1 MRKISRP
8 KQKEGTRR
16 DIQRALARNRL
27 AQMLGAFVLG
37 CSLLLAAGC
46 SSHDSA
52 NMTSYS
58 GGGASNNAELFS
70 IPQDQMAHIQMVTVE
85 PASLARTL
93 RLTGVVAFNG
103 FATTPVITQVGGLV
117 SRVLV
122 SPGQSVKRGQALL
135 YVSSPDFSQLRAT
148 YLKANDAYQFAEKE
162 YQRAK
167 DLFDHHAIA
176 ERDLLAA
183 ESARVQASADLQ
195 SSQQALQVLGFH
207 DMDEVAK
214 SSSSPEIPVLAPIA
228 GEIVER
234 LISQGQVIQ
243 AGVTQAFTISNM
255 STVWVLANVYQ
266 QDLPYVHIGDAV
278 ITTADSYPS
287 KEFHG
292 KIAYIAPALDPA
304 TRTLQAR
311 IDVKNP
317 HEELKKDMYVTSL
330 VQAGKISNAFTLPSA
345 SILRSNEN
353 EPYVYVSA
361 GNNQFQRRNVTL
373 GETTEAAT
381 QITSGLKAGD
391 RVIADGSLFVQF
403 ANSLQ
408 R

>member
-1 MRKISRP
+1 MRKLHYPNRVLNAGNAFDSGMVKNP
-8 KQKEGTRR
+8 
-16 DIQRALARNRL
+16 RALLISL
-27 AQMLGAFVLG
+27 ALG
-37 CSLLLAAGC
+37 CALLLGTSC
-46 SSHDSA
+46 SSHDSE

-58 GGGASNNAELFS
+58 GGSSSNNAQLFT
-70 IPQDQMAHIQMVTVE
+70 IPQDQMAHIQIVTVE
-85 PASLARTL
+85 PASLTRTL

-117 SRVLV
+117 SRILV
-122 SPGQSVKRGQALL
+122 SPGEAVKRGQALL

-148 YLKANDAYQFAEKE
+148 YLKANDAYQVAGKE
-162 YQRAK
+162 YERAK
-167 DLFDHHAIA
+167 DLFDHHAVA

-207 DMDEVAK
+207 NMEEVAK
-214 SSSSPEIPVLAPIA
+214 SSSSPEIPVLAPIS

-234 LISQGQVIQ
+234 LVSQGQVIQ
-243 AGVTQAFTISNM
+243 AGATQAFTISNM

-266 QDLPYVHIGDAV
+266 QDLPYVHVGDAV
-278 ITTADSYPS
+278 VTTADSYPG

-292 KIAYIAPALDPA
+292 KIAYVAPALDPA

-317 HEELKKDMYVTSL
+317 HEELKKDMYVASL
-330 VQAGKISNAFTLPSA
+330 VQAGKISNAFTLPNA
-345 SILRSNEN
+345 AILRGNEN

-381 QITSGLKAGD
+381 QITSGLAAGD

>member
-16 DIQRALARNRL
+16 DIQRALAGNRP

>member
-1 MRKISRP
+1 MRKQSCP
-8 KQKEGTRR
+8 KEVLDERRAFRRGRVTNSQGLLGT
-16 DIQRALARNRL
+16 L
-27 AQMLGAFVLG
+27 VLG
-37 CSLLLAAGC
+37 CSLFLLAGC

-58 GGGASNNAELFS
+58 GGSASNNAELFT
-70 IPQDQMAHIQMVTVE
+70 IPQDQMAHIQVVTVQ

-117 SRVLV
+117 SRIMV
-122 SPGQSVKRGQALL
+122 SPGQAVERGQALL

-148 YLKANDAYQFAEKE
+148 YLKANDAYQLAEKE
-162 YQRAK
+162 YERAK

-183 ESARVQASADLQ
+183 DSARVQASADLQ

-207 DMDEVAK
+207 DMNEVAK
-214 SSSSPEIPVLAPIA
+214 SSASPEIPVFAPIS

-234 LISQGQVIQ
+234 LVSQGQVIQ
-243 AGVTQAFTISNM
+243 AGATQAFSISNM

-266 QDLPYVHIGDAV
+266 QDLPYVHVGDTV
-278 ITTADSYPS
+278 VTTADSYPG
-287 KEFHG
+287 KDFQG

-317 HEELKKDMYVTSL
+317 HEELKKDMYVTSQ
-330 VQAGKISNAFTLPSA
+330 VQAGKISNAFTLPNA
-345 SILRSNEN
+345 AILRGNEN

-381 QITSGLKAGD
+381 QITSGLKTGD

>member
-1 MRKISRP
+1 MRKLHYPNRVLNAGNAFDSGMVKNP
-8 KQKEGTRR
+8 
-16 DIQRALARNRL
+16 RALLISL
-27 AQMLGAFVLG
+27 ALG
-37 CSLLLAAGC
+37 CALLLGTSC
-46 SSHDSA
+46 SSHDSE

-58 GGGASNNAELFS
+58 GGSSSNNAQLFT
-70 IPQDQMAHIQMVTVE
+70 IPQDQMAHIQIVTVE
-85 PASLARTL
+85 PASLTRTL

-117 SRVLV
+117 SRILV
-122 SPGQSVKRGQALL
+122 SPGEAVKRGQALL

-148 YLKANDAYQFAEKE
+148 YLKANDAYQVAEKE
-162 YQRAK
+162 YERAK
-167 DLFDHHAIA
+167 DLFDHHAVA

-207 DMDEVAK
+207 NMDEVAK
-214 SSSSPEIPVLAPIA
+214 SSSSPEIPVLAPIS

-234 LISQGQVIQ
+234 LVSQGQVIQ
-243 AGVTQAFTISNM
+243 AGATQAFTISNM

-266 QDLPYVHIGDAV
+266 QDLPYVHVGDAV
-278 ITTADSYPS
+278 VTTADSYPG

-292 KIAYIAPALDPA
+292 KIAYVAPALDPA

-317 HEELKKDMYVTSL
+317 HEELKKDMYVASL
-330 VQAGKISNAFTLPSA
+330 VQAGKISNAFTLPNA
-345 SILRSNEN
+345 AILRGNEN

-381 QITSGLKAGD
+381 QITSGLAAGD

>member
-1 MRKISRP
+1 MRKISCP
-8 KQKEGTRR
+8 NQVR
-16 DIQRALARNRL
+16 DERSALCQSMAKNPAPLLLSL
-27 AQMLGAFVLG
+27 ALG
-37 CSLLLAAGC
+37 CSLLLAVGC
-46 SSHDSA
+46 SSHNSE

-58 GGGASNNAELFS
+58 GGNGSNNAELFT

-85 PASLARTL
+85 PASLTRTL

-117 SRVLV
+117 SRILV
-122 SPGQSVKRGQALL
+122 SPGEIVKRGQPLL

-148 YLKANDAYQFAEKE
+148 YLKANDAYQLAEKE
-162 YQRAK
+162 YERAK

-207 DMDEVAK
+207 NMDEIAK
-214 SSSSPEIPVLAPIA
+214 SSSSPEIPVLAPIT
-228 GEIVER
+228 GEVVER
-234 LISQGQVIQ
+234 LVSQGQVIQ
-243 AGVTQAFTISNM
+243 AGATQAFTISNM

-266 QDLPYVHIGDAV
+266 QDLPYVHVGDAV
-278 ITTADSYPS
+278 ITTADSYPG
-287 KEFHG
+287 KQFQG
-292 KIAYIAPALDPA
+292 KIAYIAPALDPT

-317 HEELKKDMYVTSL
+317 HEELKKDMYVASL
-330 VQAGKISNAFTLPSA
+330 VQAGKISNAFTLPNA
-345 SILRSNEN
+345 AVLRDNEN

-381 QITSGLKAGD
+381 QITSGLAAGD

>member
-1 MRKISRP
+1 MRKISFSG
-8 KQKEGTRR
+8 QTMDAQGAYRR
-16 DIQRALARNRL
+16 GGAKNPGALLILFA
-27 AQMLGAFVLG
+27 LG

-46 SSHDSA
+46 SSHDSE

-58 GGGASNNAELFS
+58 GGNASNNAELFT
-70 IPQDQMAHIQMVTVE
+70 IPQDQMPHIQVVTVQ
-85 PASLARTL
+85 PAPLARTL

-103 FATTPVITQVGGLV
+103 FATTPFITQVGGLV
-117 SRVLV
+117 SRIMV
-122 SPGQSVKRGQALL
+122 SPGQAVKRGQALL

-148 YLKANDAYQFAEKE
+148 YLKANDAYQLAEKE
-162 YQRAK
+162 YERSK

-207 DMDEVAK
+207 NMDEVAK
-214 SSSSPEIPVLAPIA
+214 SSSSPEIPVLAPIS

-234 LISQGQVIQ
+234 LVSQGQVIQ
-243 AGVTQAFTISNM
+243 PGATQAFTISNM

-266 QDLPYVHIGDAV
+266 QDLPYVHVGDTV
-278 ITTADSYPS
+278 VTTADSYPG
-287 KEFHG
+287 KDFQG

-317 HEELKKDMYVTSL
+317 HEELKKDMYVTSQ
-330 VQAGKISNAFTLPSA
+330 VQAGKISNAFTLPNA
-345 SILRSNEN
+345 AVLRGNEN